1 MKTQVKNNLS
11 TLLGER
17 RLRIS
22 DVARDTGLSRTTLTA
37 LYYERGDAVSY
48 RVLSIL
54 CEYLGCEVG
63 DLLAVSEGG
72 DMK

>member
-1 MKTQVKNNLS
+1 MKTKVKNNLS

-48 RVLSIL
+48 RVLGIL
-54 CEYLGCEVG
+54 CEYLGCGVG
-63 DLLAVSEGG
+63 DILTVSGVTE
-72 DMK
+72 

>member
-54 CEYLGCEVG
+54 GEYLG
-63 DLLAVSEGG
+63 
-72 DMK
+72 